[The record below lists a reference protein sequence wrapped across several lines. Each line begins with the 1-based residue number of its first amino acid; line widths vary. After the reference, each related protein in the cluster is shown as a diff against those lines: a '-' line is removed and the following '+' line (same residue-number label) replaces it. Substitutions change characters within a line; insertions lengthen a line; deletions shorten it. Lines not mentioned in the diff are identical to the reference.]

1 MKRIG
6 LIFTLFIVAFLFT
19 QCSDDCDGGGCC
31 GGSSGPA
38 KEITGM
44 TGFYT
49 EFYGDST
56 SPTLLISADYTYA
69 SSNTHFYFI
78 NAAVACSP
86 LIPISDFGPWVDSI
100 KVNSIPSYNHI
111 PLEKQIEI
119 TNMDYKKFLVSDF
132 NEFLERDLKVES
144 YGSET
149 VRLLEKPTQ
158 SDSFTFSFYYYKDG
172 AIIDSS
178 FTQKFYISNE

>member
-1 MKRIG
+1 MKRFG
-6 LIFTLFIVAFLFT
+6 LILTLFFIAFLFT
-19 QCSDDCDGGGCC
+19 QCSDDCYGGGCC

-38 KEITGM
+38 KEIMGM

-49 EFYGDST
+49 EFYGDSA

-69 SSNTHFYFI
+69 SSNAPFYFI
-78 NAAVACSP
+78 NSAVACTP

-100 KVNSIPSYNHI
+100 KVNSTPSYNPT

-119 TNMDYKKFLVSDF
+119 TNTDYKKFLLSDF
-132 NEFLERDLKVES
+132 NEFLERDLNVES

-149 VRLLEKPTQ
+149 LKLIEKPTQ